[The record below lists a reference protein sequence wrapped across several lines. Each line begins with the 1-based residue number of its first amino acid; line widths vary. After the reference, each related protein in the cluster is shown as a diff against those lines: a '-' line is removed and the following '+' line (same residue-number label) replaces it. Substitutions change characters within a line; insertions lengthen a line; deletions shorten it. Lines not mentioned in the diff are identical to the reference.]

1 MKILLTVT
9 LPKNK
14 SNDINLI
21 LFGKGNKVPSELLK
35 GIKDFENEGVY
46 YVNESINITD
56 EITLSVKKTK
66 KKIQE
71 SEIPFDALVD
81 LEYYLEITDKATKL
95 AKEGK
100 SIAEWLW
107 NKIGHKLPELTLFD
121 KKIKTKNALQKT
133 LDEYFE
139 NEK

>member
-66 KKIQE
+66 KKNSRIRD
-71 SEIPFDALVD
+71 PF
-81 LEYYLEITDKATKL
+81 
-95 AKEGK
+95 
-100 SIAEWLW
+100 
-107 NKIGHKLPELTLFD
+107 
-121 KKIKTKNALQKT
+121 
-133 LDEYFE
+133 
-139 NEK
+139 